1 MKRPILFTA
10 LEDIK
15 AGDIVYLDP
24 KTGKLRRA
32 CSVTIVDKP
41 LVKRNRNPFKG
52 LRLTAAK

>member
-15 AGDIVYLDP
+15 AGDIVYIDP

-32 CSVTIVDKP
+32 NSVTIIDKP
-41 LVKRNRNPFKG
+41 LAKRNRNPFKE
-52 LRLTAAK
+52 